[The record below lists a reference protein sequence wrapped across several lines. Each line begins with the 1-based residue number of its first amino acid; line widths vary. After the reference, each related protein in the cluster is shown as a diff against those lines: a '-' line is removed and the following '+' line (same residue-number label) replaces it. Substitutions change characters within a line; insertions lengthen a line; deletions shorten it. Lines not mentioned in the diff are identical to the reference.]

1 MLAEFIEMI
10 AAALIGGGVLG
21 SLISL
26 FNSWGV

>member
-1 MLAEFIEMI
+1 MTEAVPMI
-10 AAALIGGGVLG
+10 AAALAGGAVFG